1 MIFIG
6 DGSNLDDNEEIE
18 LCGRPRRKL
27 RMAPNDSRSSSSN
40 RTCDLSIA
48 ANLIFLAKKSAQ
60 VASASNYLTVA
71 IIMFMR
77 RRGGG

>member
-27 RMAPNDSRSSSSN
+27 RMAPNDSSN

>member
-1 MIFIG
+1 
-6 DGSNLDDNEEIE
+6 
-18 LCGRPRRKL
+18 
-27 RMAPNDSRSSSSN
+27 MAPNDSSN

-48 ANLIFLAKKSAQ
+48 ANLIFLAKTSAQ

-77 RRGGG
+77 RRGEVEVEAVDRLMLLEQVEPFK

>member
-1 MIFIG
+1 
-6 DGSNLDDNEEIE
+6 
-18 LCGRPRRKL
+18 
-27 RMAPNDSRSSSSN
+27 MAPNDSSN

-71 IIMFMR
+71 IIMFTR
-77 RRGGG
+77 RRGEVEVEAVDRLMLLEQVEPFK